1 MFQNDKKSTQKN
13 DKSILWGEGKN
24 RLREKTSM
32 KTRKKKIWIRVTAI
46 FMVLTM
52 VVTYWAGTVTSIKI
66 SAQETNEAMKYLAE
80 NTEYINKKRS
90 ERTWNLIQT
99 LKGSDD
105 LNDCYLTASIYIGSA
120 RYEEA
125 LTYIRKCLKL
135 CDPTERPEFYTEL
148 LTKKGCLLTLMGE
161 NDEALKTLDLVTE
174 RDPQAADVYLVKAQI
189 YFEQNSLEKLAETT
203 AQYLEIK
210 PDTVSVRITY
220 LQTLAALD
228 VVDEAKKQG
237 RIIIEDASADTEAKD
252 DAYHILG
259 MLALREE
266 NFAEAL
272 ENLKNIYDT
281 KEKYPDVNYDIGV
294 CQMSKGEFDEA
305 IEYFTKSLEQDY
317 NRQGCYYSRG
327 VCEFSND
334 PADFESAYYDLL
346 AAAEYNEEDRDED
359 TALLAKAILD
369 DAYEVV
375 EEE

>member
-1 MFQNDKKSTQKN
+1 M
-13 DKSILWGEGKN
+13 GRGKN

-66 SAQETNEAMKYLAE
+66 SAEETNEAMKYLAE

-305 IEYFTKSLEQDY
+305 IKYFTKSLEQDY

>member
-1 MFQNDKKSTQKN
+1 MKK
-13 DKSILWGEGKN
+13 
-24 RLREKTSM
+24 
-32 KTRKKKIWIRVTAI
+32 RKKKIWIRVTAI
-46 FMVLTM
+46 FLVLTM

-66 SAQETNEAMKYLAE
+66 SAEETNEAMKYLAE

-99 LKGSDD
+99 LKGTDD

-125 LTYIRKCLKL
+125 LTYIDKCLKL
-135 CDPTERPEFYTEL
+135 CDPVERSDFYTEL
-148 LTKKGCLLTLMGE
+148 LTKKGCLQTLQGE

-189 YFEQNSLEKLAETT
+189 YFEQNNLEKLAETS
-203 AQYLEIK
+203 AQYLEVV
-210 PDTVSVRITY
+210 PDDVSVRITY

-228 VVDEAKKQG
+228 IADEAKKQG
-237 RIIIEDASADTEAKD
+237 RIIIEDATADTGAKD
-252 DAYHILG
+252 DAYHILA

-266 NFAEAL
+266 NFKEAL
-272 ENLKNIYDT
+272 NNLQQVKDT

-305 IEYFTKSLEQDY
+305 IDYFTRSIEQDY
-317 NRQGCYYSRG
+317 NKQGCYYSRG

-334 PADFESAYYDLL
+334 PVDYQSAYFDLL
-346 AAAEYNEEDRDED
+346 AAVEYDEEDRDEE
-359 TALLAKAILD
+359 TAALAESILEQ
-369 DAYEVV
+369 AYEVI
-375 EEE
+375 EE

>member
-1 MFQNDKKSTQKN
+1 
-13 DKSILWGEGKN
+13 
-24 RLREKTSM
+24 
-32 KTRKKKIWIRVTAI
+32 
-46 FMVLTM
+46 
-52 VVTYWAGTVTSIKI
+52 
-66 SAQETNEAMKYLAE
+66 MKYLAE

-99 LKGSDD
+99 LKGTDD
-105 LNDCYLTASIYIGSA
+105 LNDCYLAASIYIGSA

-125 LTYIRKCLKL
+125 LAYIRKSLKL

-161 NDEALKTLDLVTE
+161 NDEALKTLDLVTD

-189 YFEQNSLEKLAETT
+189 YFEQNNLEKLAETS
-203 AQYLEIK
+203 AQYLEVV
-210 PDTVSVRITY
+210 PDDVSVRITY

-252 DAYHILG
+252 DAYHILA

-266 NFAEAL
+266 NFKEAL
-272 ENLKNIYDT
+272 RNLQQVKDT

-305 IEYFTKSLEQDY
+305 IEYFTRSIEQDY
-317 NRQGCYYSRG
+317 NKQGCYYSRG

-334 PADFESAYYDLL
+334 PVDYESAYFDLL
-346 AAAEYNEEDRDED
+346 AAVEYDEEDRDEE
-359 TALLAKAILD
+359 TAALAESILEQ
-369 DAYEVV
+369 AYKVI
-375 EEE
+375 EE